1 MTSRKGPLIRSVLQS
16 TLRLISIHCNYSTC
30 SGFGQHFPPQ
40 NGLSLKE
47 WPTKE
52 NPKLPWDFLL
62 WCTLLFLKAHLTYFS
77 PQCQFKGLHSCS
89 PKLSSLPLSTPSS
102 SSSISGIH
110 ICWDLPQQWHAKRG
124 PAGNPLGSTL
134 AAITGDSPTLSAE
147 KEPTLPSH
155 RSGSVAAPE
164 ALQSPRGCFPGTNGD
179 PHECEVRLWKA
190 ISEAPA
196 LVLTEL
202 SFHHARSSPSTAA
215 GGGCPASSVHMPGQ
229 TLRAHQA
236 LCSCVGT
243 CPSVCCGSTTTLNLL
258 KEKQV
263 SFFLPRFLVKAVQNS
278 PQRTPA

>member
-1 MTSRKGPLIRSVLQS
+1 MSEDRLSYLELLFCEALANKPWHCPTGYRFLSSPLLSHSVMPVIWERGEWPQQGCDVPTLSLHTRGRTLQSQLPQIIWANICKLIFSKMTSRKGPLILSVLQS
-16 TLRLISIHCNYSTC
+16 MIRLISIHCNYSTC

-40 NGLSLKE
+40 NGLSLKK

-77 PQCQFKGLHSCS
+77 PQYQFKGLHSCS

-102 SSSISGIH
+102 SSPISGIH

-147 KEPTLPSH
+147 KEPTLPIH
-155 RSGSVAAPE
+155 RSRSVAAPE

-179 PHECEVRLWKA
+179 PHEC
-190 ISEAPA
+190 
-196 LVLTEL
+196 
-202 SFHHARSSPSTAA
+202 
-215 GGGCPASSVHMPGQ
+215 
-229 TLRAHQA
+229 
-236 LCSCVGT
+236 
-243 CPSVCCGSTTTLNLL
+243 
-258 KEKQV
+258 
-263 SFFLPRFLVKAVQNS
+263 
-278 PQRTPA
+278 